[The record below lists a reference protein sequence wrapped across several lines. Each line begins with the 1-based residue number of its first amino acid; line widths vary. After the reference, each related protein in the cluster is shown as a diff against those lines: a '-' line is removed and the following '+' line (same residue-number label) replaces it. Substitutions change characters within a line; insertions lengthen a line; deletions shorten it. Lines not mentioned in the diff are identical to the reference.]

1 MQHTARWKQSQWQHC
16 TGRKQRSTDAAGRIK
31 FLVDGYIGQMSKIDG
46 KLDYEQL
53 IIFEV
58 FIYILFWFV
67 CPTNIYKCSCLKKL
81 AYIIERKSLN
91 FFNVKILLVHK

>member
-1 MQHTARWKQSQWQHC
+1 M
-16 TGRKQRSTDAAGRIK
+16 
-31 FLVDGYIGQMSKIDG
+31 VDGYIGQMSKIDG

-58 FIYILFWFV
+58 LIDILYWFV

-81 AYIIERKSLN
+81 AYSYILERKSLN
-91 FFNVKILLVHK
+91 PFLSVHT